1 MSLVDSP
8 FLDRLNTN
16 YVPSDSEILDI
27 RLLLMDP
34 ADELA
39 RLDAQIEEMDI
50 TLSLLK
56 EKRTSLKA
64 PIDAHRA
71 LISPM
76 RHVPLDV
83 LQEVFLSCLP
93 FEHNALI
100 DPTEAPL
107 LLGRICRHWRRVA
120 YSTPMLWSSIY
131 ILSLNY
137 GHTSPSLLSKL
148 ERLVEAWL
156 ERSATCP
163 LSVSLFDTTSIFE
176 FNKDHPLILS
186 LLPIS
191 RRICDLALS
200 GNAQFFL
207 PLLQLGSEDLPL
219 LKRIRIQSTANSIID
234 NHLEAANVFQ
244 IPTLEEVALHLIE
257 SVDPLSLPLRWSQL
271 TALNLGCD
279 RAWTGNSQ
287 GGGLDFDGALD
298 VLRRCPNLR
307 RCELRITK
315 IPEDPGLTRAPDT
328 SPIMLPQMHT
338 LVFLGLLH
346 FQKWPSHL
354 VVPKLCCLQL
364 GYADIGDTAC
374 VRGEYIRA
382 DIDPTHFTSSSFREL
397 LQSFPMM
404 SHLRLSSSICSYG
417 PSITPND
424 ELLTLLHDL
433 CPMLTH
439 FAVLPGAGISEAAFS
454 ALVKARMT
462 MPIPLQQVQLHFRWP
477 LDPEVDITPD
487 LRPFVADGLQIDIQ
501 YAPQAS
507 NGNFFPREG
516 LYKPVSLY

>member
-1 MSLVDSP
+1 MSLADSP

-16 YVPSDSEILDI
+16 YVPSDSEMLEI

-34 ADELA
+34 VEELA
-39 RLDAQIEEMDI
+39 RLDAQVGEMEI

-56 EKRTSLKA
+56 EKRASLKV

-93 FEHNALI
+93 SEHNALI

-131 ILSLNY
+131 IPLFNY
-137 GHTSPSLLSKL
+137 EYTSPSLSKL
-148 ERLVEAWL
+148 ERLIEAWL

-163 LSVSLFDTTSIFE
+163 LSVSLCDITGRFE
-176 FNKDHPLILS
+176 SNKDHPLILQ

-219 LKRIRIQSTANSIID
+219 LKRIQIGSSVDSIID
-234 NHLEAANVFQ
+234 NHPEAANAFQ
-244 IPTLEEVALHLIE
+244 IPTIEEVALHLFE
-257 SVDPLSLPLRWSQL
+257 SVHPLSLPLRWSQL
-271 TALNLGCD
+271 TALNLGCG

-307 RCELRITK
+307 RCEVCITK
-315 IPEDPGLTRAPDT
+315 ISEDFGLTRAPDT

-338 LVFLGLLH
+338 LVFLG
-346 FQKWPSHL
+346 S
-354 VVPKLCCLQL
+354 L
-364 GYADIGDTAC
+364 GFST
-374 VRGEYIRA
+374 
-382 DIDPTHFTSSSFREL
+382 
-397 LQSFPMM
+397 
-404 SHLRLSSSICSYG
+404 LR
-417 PSITPND
+417 
-424 ELLTLLHDL
+424 
-433 CPMLTH
+433 
-439 FAVLPGAGISEAAFS
+439 
-454 ALVKARMT
+454 
-462 MPIPLQQVQLHFRWP
+462 
-477 LDPEVDITPD
+477 
-487 LRPFVADGLQIDIQ
+487 
-501 YAPQAS
+501 
-507 NGNFFPREG
+507 
-516 LYKPVSLY
+516 